1 MKRYDPQKAPDPEA
15 WLALPEARRIDLV
28 RQYHVRAR
36 AKLPNANIHNV
47 IQATVETQ
55 AALGEAM
62 PVRRTLERLMAA
74 GLTRHAAL
82 HAVGS
87 VLTQYLF
94 DLMHSEDTPEDP
106 NPAYFAALEALTAEG
121 WLADFA

>member
-1 MKRYDPQKAPDPEA
+1 MQRYDPQKPPNPEA
-15 WLALPEARRIDLV
+15 WLALDEGRRIDLV
-28 RQYHVRAR
+28 RQYHVRTR

-55 AALGEAM
+55 AALGDEM
-62 PVRRTLERLMAA
+62 PVRRTLDRLTAA

-87 VLTQYLF
+87 VLAQYLF
-94 DLMHSEDTPEDP
+94 DLMHSENTPEDP
-106 NPAYFAALEALTAEG
+106 NPAYFAALEALTAEA
-121 WLADFA
+121 WLADYE

>member
-1 MKRYDPQKAPDPEA
+1 MQRYDPQKPPNPEA
-15 WLALPEARRIDLV
+15 WLALPEGRRIDLV

-55 AALGEAM
+55 AALGDEM
-62 PVRRTLERLMAA
+62 PVRRTLDRLMAA

-87 VLTQYLF
+87 VLAQYLF
-94 DLMHSEDTPEDP
+94 DLMHSENAPEDP
-106 NPAYFAALEALTAEG
+106 NPAYFAALEALTAEA